1 MEIILIIKLT
11 CKPFSWALCS
21 ISRTAETSSSEHPS
35 SWRCNISSNAISTCS
50 KTSPNL
56 ECKLFGHSVVRIQ
69 WNSVTI
75 HPTQATI
82 VWTHQCWGDVWI
94 TREVYA
100 YITTDIT
107 SSWGLIATKKYWNT
121 RRVYLEH
128 KCIWTKVR
136 MMLDKGLKNKKHTDY
151 SPAHAWNVEFA
162 LFLFPKVCLKIQQSE
177 SLASTSIVFPYART
191 NRGEYQLG
199 EVIKK
204 SVNGQSY
211 KFRAFN
217 RWL

>member
-1 MEIILIIKLT
+1 MQKMGTKWKLYCIIKLT

-50 KTSPNL
+50 ETSPNL

-75 HPTQATI
+75 QPTQATI
-82 VWTHQCWGDVWI
+82 VWTHQCWRDVWI

-107 SSWGLIATKKYWNT
+107 SSWGLITTKKYWNT
-121 RRVYLEH
+121 RRVYLGH

-136 MMLDKGLKNKKHTDY
+136 MMLDKGLKNKKHRLLTC
-151 SPAHAWNVEFA
+151 P
-162 LFLFPKVCLKIQQSE
+162 CLKRRICIIFVSK
-177 SLASTSIVFPYART
+177 SLLKNPTKWISCIYIHRFSICK
-191 NRGEYQLG
+191 N
-199 EVIKK
+199 K
-204 SVNGQSY
+204 
-211 KFRAFN
+211 
-217 RWL
+217 